1 MSLCVCIF
9 LMCICLSLCVCIC
22 AIFCVRLRTRGSARI
37 PSLGGADGWKA
48 AQCRWRGGATN
59 NTNPPT
65 LVGST
70 SQRNQ
75 RLRTGGRREMLSCC
89 VKVVTIKLTLFQVT
103 ITKNVK
109 TNNKVSNYFSDNNDN
124 VGPL

>member
-1 MSLCVCIF
+1 
-9 LMCICLSLCVCIC
+9 
-22 AIFCVRLRTRGSARI
+22 
-37 PSLGGADGWKA
+37 
-48 AQCRWRGGATN
+48 
-59 NTNPPT
+59 
-65 LVGST
+65 
-70 SQRNQ
+70 
-75 RLRTGGRREMLSCC
+75 MLSFC